1 MVFKF
6 NFNGLLLVGIIGS
19 VLISCKFW
27 FILYVVV
34 FMNCFV
40 GVFYMVGMVRIYWM
54 FFFRILV
61 VDWLDSFFSMW
72 FLKNFSVCVKMVM
85 VFSVLLLVV
94 LIFIFLWRFCNEM
107 VKDKRNK
114 F

>member
-40 GVFYMVGMVRIYWM
+40 GVF
-54 FFFRILV
+54 
-61 VDWLDSFFSMW
+61 
-72 FLKNFSVCVKMVM
+72 
-85 VFSVLLLVV
+85 
-94 LIFIFLWRFCNEM
+94 
-107 VKDKRNK
+107 
-114 F
+114 